1 MNDREASCEI
11 GAHHHHASAP
21 PPRRAHTSLQHPPSP
36 ISSPRPH
43 PGQAR
48 ELENLG
54 TTSSWLATHT
64 ASMPLYLPR
73 PKSTRNWI
81 QGRRIF
87 LRWGSPAVRCRAFIG
102 GSGEGG
108 RWFVDREDLT
118 TGQEKFEH
126 KEHGLFQM
134 KSATAA
140 TSSTQAY
147 NILFSSLLS
156 KAMPDLATQ
165 ESWHDFVVA
174 HCFGASLP
182 CAFRK
187 RNELDPDAKDL
198 LAPAVDDEPSLMDQ
212 AQEVAGLSMEK
223 TSQPEKERPWCM
235 STSTEI

>member
-1 MNDREASCEI
+1 MHDREASCEI
-11 GAHHHHASAP
+11 GAHHHHHHHHHVE
-21 PPRRAHTSLQHPPSP
+21 RTRACNIPLLPSP
-36 ISSPRPH
+36 LPDHTQVKRGNSRIS
-43 PGQAR
+43 AR
-48 ELENLG
+48 
-54 TTSSWLATHT
+54 
-64 ASMPLYLPR
+64 
-73 PKSTRNWI
+73 
-81 QGRRIF
+81 F
-87 LRWGSPAVRCRAFIG
+87 LRGSLPTLLRHLSTIRVRKAQGTGSRVEGHSCAGAPPAVRCRAFIG

-165 ESWHDFVVA
+165 ESCHDFVVA

-187 RNELDPDAKDL
+187 RNELDPDTKDL

-212 AQEVAGLSMEK
+212 AQEIAGLSMEK